1 MTDPSYA
8 EAALLERL
16 VHERRYRDL
25 IGDSVLRVADLH
37 GGSIPL
43 ALLGDFELPDGTR
56 RRLIDGGGG
65 GIWNPAD
72 LMATLAITTSPD
84 GPYADHEAEDGIL
97 HYRYQGTNPEGKN
110 TKLRRA
116 MEFDLPVIRFQK
128 IATGHYTPI
137 YPVHVVGDDPFGL
150 TFHVSV
156 DTRLRSVASDSVSL
170 VERAYAERIV
180 RARVHQP
187 AFRAQVLLA
196 YGDQCAI
203 CQLKHPRLL
212 DAAHIIRDADDWGD
226 PVVPNGIAL
235 CKIHHAAYD
244 GQFLGI
250 DAELR
255 VHVNAALLLEVDGP
269 MLKHG
274 IQEMH
279 GTRLTVP
286 RSPRFRPDRARLE
299 ARFSEFLTAS

>member
-1 MTDPSYA
+1 MSEPTAA
-8 EAALLERL
+8 EARLLEL
-16 VHERRYRDL
+16 LTHERRYRDL
-25 IGDSVLRVADLH
+25 VGDSVLRVADVH
-37 GGSIPL
+37 GGAIPL
-43 ALLGDFELPDGTR
+43 ELLGNFELPDGTR

-65 GIWNPAD
+65 GIWNPGD

-84 GPYADHEAEDGIL
+84 GPYADHEADDGIL

-116 MEFDLPVIRFQK
+116 MEFDLPLIRFQK
-128 IATGHYTPI
+128 IAPGYYTPI

-156 DTRLRSVASDSVSL
+156 DARLRLVPSDSITL
-170 VERAYAERIV
+170 IERAYAERIV

-187 AFRAQVLLA
+187 AFRARVLLA

-203 CQLKHPRLL
+203 CRLKHPRLL
-212 DAAHIIRDADDWGD
+212 DAAHIISDSDDWGD

-250 DAELR
+250 DGELR
-255 VHVNAALLLEVDGP
+255 VHINATLLEEVDGP

-279 GTRLTVP
+279 GARLSVP
-286 RSPRFRPDRARLE
+286 RSPLLRPDRARLE
-299 ARFSEFLTAS
+299 SRYAEFLTAG